1 MADLGAPSVFAI
13 VRAEECCVCMC
24 MRTCVCAC
32 ACLFGLEGDT
42 AGAVT
47 VPADSSCVPHLKKK
61 KEKKSCVFQEG
72 EPHKCLSSYLFIYFS
87 VKLISHAFI

>member
-1 MADLGAPSVFAI
+1 M
-13 VRAEECCVCMC
+13 
-24 MRTCVCAC
+24 CAC
-32 ACLFGLEGDT
+32 ACVR
-42 AGAVT
+42 A
-47 VPADSSCVPHLKKK
+47 CVRARVCLGWRETLQARLLSLQIRHVFHTSKKK